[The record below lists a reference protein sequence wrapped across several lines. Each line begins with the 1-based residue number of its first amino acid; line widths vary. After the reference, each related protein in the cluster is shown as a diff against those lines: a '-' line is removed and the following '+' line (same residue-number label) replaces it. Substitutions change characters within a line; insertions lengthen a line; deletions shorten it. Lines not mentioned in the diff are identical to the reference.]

1 MIRFSCSYN
10 NRKQKELPLN
20 GQQKKKENNYRR
32 AKTRSLK
39 FNSNTVPTANM
50 YSARVCMYVERGWG
64 GGGGWGGWGW
74 RLGLGERICIKKYTN
89 NYKMGMTQ
97 SRWLNGV
104 LSLELKKK
112 KKNKKKKQN
121 KTKTTKKQNY
131 KLDYDGSDHRQQ
143 CSASTVYYGLWKDLS
158 FGLSHHRAVEESSNS
173 VNKK

>member
-10 NRKQKELPLN
+10 NRKQKEPPLN
-20 GQQKKKENNYRR
+20 GQQKKKRIT
-32 AKTRSLK
+32 TRSLK
-39 FNSNTVPTANM
+39 FNSDTVPTANM
-50 YSARVCMYVERGWG
+50 YSARVCMYVEREGAGEG
-64 GGGGWGGWGW
+64 GLGW
-74 RLGLGERICIKKYTN
+74 RLGLGERICITKYTN

-97 SRWLNGV
+97 SRWLNVV
-104 LSLELKKK
+104 LSLELKK